1 MKYAADFRQEARAA
15 LQGKWPLAIL
25 VGLVA
30 AILGGA
36 ASGGPEFKINFTGG
50 SLNAN
55 IQYAG
60 QTIYSWGDGITPGLR
75 AVLVGGAIYLILAA
89 IMLGVLYFILGSV
102 IEVGYARFN
111 LNLTAGEK
119 PPFETLFSYFPHWK
133 TVAVAQLLQTVYILL
148 WTCLLIIP
156 GIMASYS
163 YAMTGYILAE
173 HPELTAGEAIAQS
186 KAMMAGNRWRL
197 FCLQFSFIGWDILC
211 ALTLG
216 IGNLALRPFTE
227 GNSHCDSRDP
237 GHSHFPDGLRESTP
251 RRGLH
256 HLRPAE
262 ASKGAHR

>member
-1 MKYAADFRQEARAA
+1 MKYAADFRQEARTA

-36 ASGGPEFKINFTGG
+36 TSGGPEFKINFTGG

-89 IMLGVLYFILGSV
+89 IVLGVLYFILGSV

-119 PPFETLFSYFPHWK
+119 TTFETLFSYFPNWK
-133 TVAVAQLLQTVYILL
+133 TVAMARLLQTVYILL
-148 WTCLLIIP
+148 WTLLLIIP
-156 GIMASYS
+156 GIIAFLQLCHDRLHSGGASG
-163 YAMTGYILAE
+163 T
-173 HPELTAGEAIAQS
+173 
-186 KAMMAGNRWRL
+186 
-197 FCLQFSFIGWDILC
+197 
-211 ALTLG
+211 
-216 IGNLALRPFTE
+216 
-227 GNSHCDSRDP
+227 DSRR
-237 GHSHFPDGLRESTP
+237 GHRTVQGYDGGEPLAAVLPAIQLYRMGHPVCSDAGASATWPCGLTDMLPIAPRFTGSCAAVRCPKTRNTP
-251 RRGLH
+251 HKYCHPL
-256 HLRPAE
+256 
-262 ASKGAHR
+262 KTT

>member
-36 ASGGPEFKINFTGG
+36 TSGGPEFKINFTGG

-55 IQYAG
+55 VQYAG

-89 IMLGVLYFILGSV
+89 IVLGVLYFILGSV

-119 PPFETLFSYFPHWK
+119 PPFETLFSYFPNWK
-133 TVAVAQLLQTVYILL
+133 TVAMARLLQTVYILL
-148 WTCLLIIP
+148 WTLLLVIP
-156 GIMASYS
+156 GIVAGYS
-163 YAMTGYILAE
+163 YAMTDYILAE

-186 KAMMAGNRWRL
+186 KATAVSHHHHHQGNGMYHTHTATSYYATFQVESGDRIEFL
-197 FCLQFSFIGWDILC
+197 VSGTEYGMLAEGDSGE
-211 ALTLG
+211 LTFQGTRYL
-216 IGNLALRPFTE
+216 NFQR
-227 GNSHCDSRDP
+227 N
-237 GHSHFPDGLRESTP
+237 ES
-251 RRGLH
+251 
-256 HLRPAE
+256 AE
-262 ASKGAHR
+262 

>member
-36 ASGGPEFKINFTGG
+36 TSGRPEFKINFTGG

-89 IMLGVLYFILGSV
+89 IVLGVLYFILGSV

-119 PPFETLFSYFPHWK
+119 PPFETLFSYFPYWK
-133 TVAVAQLLQTVYILL
+133 TIAVTMLLQAVYILL
-148 WTCLLIIP
+148 WTLLLIIP

-173 HPELTAGEAIAQS
+173 HPELTA
-186 KAMMAGNRWRL
+186 
-197 FCLQFSFIGWDILC
+197 
-211 ALTLG
+211 
-216 IGNLALRPFTE
+216 
-227 GNSHCDSRDP
+227 
-237 GHSHFPDGLRESTP
+237 
-251 RRGLH
+251 
-256 HLRPAE
+256 
-262 ASKGAHR
+262 ASGSPPS

>member
-36 ASGGPEFKINFTGG
+36 TSGGPEFKINFTGG

-55 IQYAG
+55 VQYAG

-89 IMLGVLYFILGSV
+89 IVLGVLYFILGSV

-111 LNLTAGEK
+111 LTLTAGEK
-119 PPFETLFSYFPHWK
+119 PPFETLFSYFPNWK
-133 TVAVAQLLQTVYILL
+133 TVAMARLLQTVYILL
-148 WTCLLIIP
+148 WTLLLVIP
-156 GIMASYS
+156 GIVAGYS
-163 YAMTGYILAE
+163 YAMTDYILAE
-173 HPELTAGEAIAQS
+173 HPELTAGED
-186 KAMMAGNRWRL
+186 MMAGNRWRL

-216 IGNLALRPFTE
+216 IGNLALRPYR
-227 GNSHCDSRDP
+227 HA
-237 GHSHFPDGLRESTP
+237 
-251 RRGLH
+251 
-256 HLRPAE
+256 AE
-262 ASKGAHR
+262 AVFYRELCGGTVPEDEEYSA

>member
-36 ASGGPEFKINFTGG
+36 TSGGPEFKINFTGG

-75 AVLVGGAIYLILAA
+75 TFLVGGAVYLILAA
-89 IMLGVLYFILGSV
+89 IVVGVLYFVLGSV
-102 IEVGYARFN
+102 VKVGYARFN
-111 LNLTAGEK
+111 LDLTAGET
-119 PPFETLFSYFPHWK
+119 PSFETSFSYFPHWK
-133 TVAVAQLLQTVYILL
+133 TVAAAQLLQTVYIFL
-148 WTCLLIIP
+148 WTLLLVIP
-156 GIMASYS
+156 GIVAGYS

-173 HPELTAGEAIAQS
+173 HPELSASETIAQS
-186 KAMMAGNRWRL
+186 KAMMEGNRWRL

-216 IGNLALRPFTE
+216 IGNLALRPYR
-227 GNSHCDSRDP
+227 HA
-237 GHSHFPDGLRESTP
+237 
-251 RRGLH
+251 
-256 HLRPAE
+256 AE
-262 ASKGAHR
+262 AAFYRELCGGTVPEDEEYSA

>member
-1 MKYAADFRQEARAA
+1 MKCAADFRQEARAA

-36 ASGGPEFKINFTGG
+36 TSGGPEFKINFTGG

-75 AVLVGGAIYLILAA
+75 TFLVGGAVYLILAA
-89 IMLGVLYFILGSV
+89 IVVGVLYFVLGSV
-102 IEVGYARFN
+102 VKVGYARFN
-111 LNLTAGEK
+111 LNLTAGET
-119 PPFETLFSYFPHWK
+119 PSFETLFSYFPHWK
-133 TVAVAQLLQTVYILL
+133 TVAAAQLLQTVYIFL
-148 WTCLLIIP
+148 WTLLLVIP
-156 GIMASYS
+156 GIVAGYS

-173 HPELTAGEAIAQS
+173 HPELSASETIAQS
-186 KAMMAGNRWRL
+186 KAMMEGNRWRL

-216 IGNLALRPFTE
+216 IGNLALRPYR
-227 GNSHCDSRDP
+227 HA
-237 GHSHFPDGLRESTP
+237 
-251 RRGLH
+251 
-256 HLRPAE
+256 AE
-262 ASKGAHR
+262 ASFYRELYGGTVPEDEECSA

>member
-1 MKYAADFRQEARAA
+1 MKCAADFRQEARAA

-36 ASGGPEFKINFTGG
+36 TSGGPEFKINFTGG

-75 AVLVGGAIYLILAA
+75 TFLVGGAVYLILAA
-89 IMLGVLYFILGSV
+89 IVVGVLYFVLGSV
-102 IEVGYARFN
+102 VKVGYARFN
-111 LNLTAGEK
+111 LDLTAGET
-119 PPFETLFSYFPHWK
+119 PSFETLFSYFPHWK
-133 TVAVAQLLQTVYILL
+133 TVAAAQLLQTVYIFL
-148 WTCLLIIP
+148 WTLLLVIP
-156 GIMASYS
+156 GIVAGYS

-173 HPELTAGEAIAQS
+173 HPELSASEAIAQS
-186 KAMMAGNRWRL
+186 KAMMEGNRWRL

-216 IGNLALRPFTE
+216 IGNLALRPYRHATE
-227 GNSHCDSRDP
+227 AA
-237 GHSHFPDGLRESTP
+237 FYRELCGGTVPEDEEYS
-251 RRGLH
+251 
-256 HLRPAE
+256 A
-262 ASKGAHR
+262 

>member
-36 ASGGPEFKINFTGG
+36 TSGGPEFKINFTGG

-89 IMLGVLYFILGSV
+89 IVLGVLYFILGSV

-119 PPFETLFSYFPHWK
+119 PPFETLFSCFPNWK
-133 TVAVAQLLQTVYILL
+133 TVAMARLLQTVYILL
-148 WTCLLIIP
+148 WTLLLVIP
-156 GIMASYS
+156 GIVAGYS
-163 YAMTGYILAE
+163 YAMTDYILAE
-173 HPELTAGEAIAQS
+173 HPELTASEAIAQS
-186 KAMMAGNRWRL
+186 KAMMEGNRWRL
-197 FCLQFSFIGWDILC
+197 FCLQFSFIGWSIL
-211 ALTLG
+211 ANITVIGGIFLTPYVET
-216 IGNLALRPFTE
+216 ASAAFY
-227 GNSHCDSRDP
+227 
-237 GHSHFPDGLRESTP
+237 RELTA
-251 RRGLH
+251 
-256 HLRPAE
+256 PASGE
-262 ASKGAHR
+262 L

>member
-36 ASGGPEFKINFTGG
+36 TSGGPEFKINFTGG

-55 IQYAG
+55 VQYAG

-89 IMLGVLYFILGSV
+89 IVLGVLYFILGSV

-119 PPFETLFSYFPHWK
+119 PPFETLFSCFPNWK
-133 TVAVAQLLQTVYILL
+133 TVAMARLLQTVYILL
-148 WTCLLIIP
+148 WTLLLVIP
-156 GIMASYS
+156 GIVAGYS
-163 YAMTGYILAE
+163 YAMTDYILAE
-173 HPELTAGEAIAQS
+173 HPELTASEAIAQS

-197 FCLQFSFIGWDILC
+197 FCLQFSFIGWSILC
-211 ALTLG
+211 TLTLG
-216 IGNLALRPFTE
+216 LGNLALRPYEMPLSPRFT
-227 GNSHCDSRDP
+227 GSCAAVRCPKTRN
-237 GHSHFPDGLRESTP
+237 TP
-251 RRGLH
+251 HKYCHPL
-256 HLRPAE
+256 
-262 ASKGAHR
+262 KTT

>member
-1 MKYAADFRQEARAA
+1 MKCAADFRQEARAA

-36 ASGGPEFKINFTGG
+36 TSGGPEFKINFTGG

-75 AVLVGGAIYLILAA
+75 TFLVGGAVYLILAA
-89 IMLGVLYFILGSV
+89 IVVGVLYFVLGSV
-102 IEVGYARFN
+102 VKVGYARFN
-111 LNLTAGEK
+111 LDLTAGET
-119 PPFETLFSYFPHWK
+119 PSFETLFSYFPHWK
-133 TVAVAQLLQTVYILL
+133 TVAAAQLLQTVYIFLSTLL
-148 WTCLLIIP
+148 LVIP
-156 GIMASYS
+156 GIVAGYS

-173 HPELTAGEAIAQS
+173 HPELSASETIAQS
-186 KAMMAGNRWRL
+186 KAMMEGNRWRL

-216 IGNLALRPFTE
+216 IGNLALRPYR
-227 GNSHCDSRDP
+227 HA
-237 GHSHFPDGLRESTP
+237 
-251 RRGLH
+251 
-256 HLRPAE
+256 AE
-262 ASKGAHR
+262 AAFYRELCGGTVPEDEEYSA